1 MSIIREPLDV
11 DFFVI
16 NKEPSKKDLE
26 KISQFIRESK
36 AKHAK
41 KRKQPSG
48 KKKKKPSK

>member
-16 NKEPSKKDLE
+16 PGGPSKKE
-26 KISQFIRESK
+26 EAMISQFIRESK

-41 KRKQPSG
+41 QSKQRG
-48 KKKKKPSK
+48 GNKKKKPSK